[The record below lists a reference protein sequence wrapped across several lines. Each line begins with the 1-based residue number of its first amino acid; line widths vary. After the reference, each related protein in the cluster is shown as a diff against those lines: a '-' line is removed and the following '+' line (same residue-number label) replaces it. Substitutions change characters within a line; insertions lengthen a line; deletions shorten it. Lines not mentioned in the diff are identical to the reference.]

1 MSAPSLALAG
11 TASETGA
18 TKSGA
23 CFYVAPQRPAALS
36 CAAFAASPSNL
47 FPRIYCTKLE
57 LPLHI
62 YGDVANDYQVYKIGL
77 ATTADRR
84 ELNGGCVKYYGGC
97 VCVRLRAS
105 IRSDSP
111 LPPRSRE
118 FIHCNFKTELEPD
131 MPYTDSS
138 LDLVLDKLAEVLEKS
153 LLAKLEKYSM
163 KEALYACHRLEAE
176 RKIVNGFT
184 ECVCLPK
191 HVYALV
197 EDIYKKHMPNWLRN
211 NRALLSLWQSQLE
224 RDRKAR
230 IPAMETELCN
240 YVLHDLTPNA
250 LAAPAPNLLVAV
262 WDHKLV
268 KEADFGRSRPKD
280 AFYEAIQCLKRAA
293 VELSKDPFSKFLP
306 VGPVAQGISTLHLRV
321 PQNEEQLSED
331 IRLSFLKNAPAW
343 TSTLRKIR
351 REERN
356 REKAAKGGRA
366 KALLRGSAST
376 PGGLPPQSSRDPLQP
391 RASHGCTLP
400 PRPRAAYPRASDGA
414 LPHAFAGLTVSR
426 LSGGAP
432 HVPGMIRQPRSS
444 NSGAS
449 QRASTTTL
457 ALHRTGAAGG
467 QVAVL
472 HAF

>member
-1 MSAPSLALAG
+1 
-11 TASETGA
+11 
-18 TKSGA
+18 
-23 CFYVAPQRPAALS
+23 
-36 CAAFAASPSNL
+36 
-47 FPRIYCTKLE
+47 
-57 LPLHI
+57 
-62 YGDVANDYQVYKIGL
+62 
-77 ATTADRR
+77 
-84 ELNGGCVKYYGGC
+84 
-97 VCVRLRAS
+97 
-105 IRSDSP
+105 
-111 LPPRSRE
+111 
-118 FIHCNFKTELEPD
+118 

-163 KEALYACHRLEAE
+163 KEALYACHRSEAE

-211 NRALLSLWQSQLE
+211 NRVLLLLWQSQLE
-224 RDRKAR
+224 RDQKAR

-268 KEADFGRSRPKD
+268 KEADFGLSRPMD
-280 AFYEAIQCLKRAA
+280 AYVLAMQCCHGIKTAA
-293 VELSKDPFSKFLP
+293 VELFKDPFLKFLP
-306 VGPVAQGISTLHLRV
+306 VGPVAQGLSTLHLRV

-331 IRLSFLKNAPAW
+331 IRLSFLKNASAW

-351 REERN
+351 LEERN
-356 REKAAKGGRA
+356 REKKAAKGGRA

-376 PGGLPPQSSRDPLQP
+376 PGGLPPQSSRDPLKP
-391 RASHGCTLP
+391 RASHGCTLL
-400 PRPRAAYPRASDGA
+400 PRPRAAPPRASDGA
-414 LPHAFAGLTVSR
+414 LPRAFAGLTVSR

-432 HVPGMIRQPRSS
+432 HVPGMIRQPRCS
-444 NSGAS
+444 NGGAS
-449 QRASTTTL
+449 QRASATTL